1 MLAVL
6 GRLRNKHRV
15 VREIVTRIAALEP
28 LGRDL
33 LLRQLLILAGLQRLE
48 ELIEGEAKKMPIL
61 ESILEH
67 KVLGREFKRGLK
79 EGQQQGELKLILG
92 MLEKRFGP
100 LPESAEQK
108 VRALPEPELLQLG
121 LRLLDVQSLEELFR

>member
-1 MLAVL
+1 ML

-121 LRLLDVQSLEELFR
+121 LRLLDVQSLEEL

>member
-1 MLAVL
+1 
-6 GRLRNKHRV
+6 
-15 VREIVTRIAALEP
+15 
-28 LGRDL
+28 
-33 LLRQLLILAGLQRLE
+33 
-48 ELIEGEAKKMPIL
+48 
-61 ESILEH
+61 
-67 KVLGREFKRGLK
+67 
-79 EGQQQGELKLILG
+79 